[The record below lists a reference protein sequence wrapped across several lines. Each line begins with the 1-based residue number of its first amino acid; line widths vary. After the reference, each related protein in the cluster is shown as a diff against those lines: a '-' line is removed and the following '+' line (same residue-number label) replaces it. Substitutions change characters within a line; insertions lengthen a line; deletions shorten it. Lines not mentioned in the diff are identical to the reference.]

1 MREFREC
8 WCITREISTLWPFSK
23 GKRPKGASGF
33 PANGSRSGCL
43 ECDMK
48 GFCSGL
54 FSCEFSGDND
64 PSLGGYKG
72 KTLVDCLQWYTFLRV
87 QKAKLSFY
95 VPQAFSVFFFFVSWW
110 DMVKFLEMFVARDVF
125 LLQTLFTSRYDDDFR
140 CSHRFDDEEEEEGE
154 EDDDRGDS
162 SRNCVVL
169 LFTTSTRKSLSPKKL
184 AGDVRLGL
192 PTRPK
197 PVDPVRRCW
206 NEERFRTSE
215 SSKSQG
221 RCENKSF
228 LFGCLLMGWTW
239 FSDGLLEKCLQIKSE
254 RFQKKRW
261 FW

>member
-87 QKAKLSFY
+87 QKAKLFFY

-125 LLQTLFTSRYDDDFR
+125 
-140 CSHRFDDEEEEEGE
+140 
-154 EDDDRGDS
+154 
-162 SRNCVVL
+162 CVANVV
-169 LFTTSTRKSLSPKKL
+169 
-184 AGDVRLGL
+184 D
-192 PTRPK
+192 K
-197 PVDPVRRCW
+197 PLWR
-206 NEERFRTSE
+206 
-215 SSKSQG
+215 
-221 RCENKSF
+221 
-228 LFGCLLMGWTW
+228 
-239 FSDGLLEKCLQIKSE
+239 
-254 RFQKKRW
+254 RFQMFSQIWWWRRRRRRRRW
-261 FW
+261 W